1 MRIFIYPEKKEFGV
15 GRLNSPDTDVA
26 MFAVGTY
33 SEFAELWAAL
43 DICKVIG
50 YNQTKYIHNLYQG
63 VFFADT
69 AESFEDDKNPMIVM
83 YVDKDHLFSLL
94 DKDVDDPVATL
105 QEDIGRIHK
114 VRREIISVVGTGD
127 LSEDLTDPKTR
138 LDFLTVLPSCLNAI
152 LNNRI
157 PQRRK
162 FIAVH
167 DAMEA
172 DEVLGIIDSLSN
184 LFKTLIEVNAKVI
197 NKVE

>member
-50 YNQTKYIHNLYQG
+50 YNQTKYIHNLYKG

-69 AESFEDDKNPMIVM
+69 AEFIEDDKNPMIVM
-83 YVDKDHLFSLL
+83 YVDKAHLFSLL

-114 VRREIISVVGTGD
+114 VKREIISIVGIGD

>member
-69 AESFEDDKNPMIVM
+69 AEFFEDDKNPMIVM
-83 YVDKDHLFSLL
+83 YVDKGHLFSLL

>member
-1 MRIFIYPEKKEFGV
+1 
-15 GRLNSPDTDVA
+15 

-50 YNQTKYIHNLYQG
+50 YNQTKYLHNLYQG

-69 AESFEDDKNPMIVM
+69 AEFFEDDKNPMIVM
-83 YVDKDHLFSLL
+83 YVDKPHLFSLL

>member
-15 GRLNSPDTDVA
+15 GRLNSPDTDLA

-69 AESFEDDKNPMIVM
+69 AEFFEDDKNPMIVM
-83 YVDKDHLFSLL
+83 YVDKAHLFSLL

>member
-69 AESFEDDKNPMIVM
+69 AEFFEDDKNPMIVM
-83 YVDKDHLFSLL
+83 YVDKAHLFSLL

-167 DAMEA
+167 NAMEA

>member
-33 SEFAELWAAL
+33 SEFSELWAAL

-69 AESFEDDKNPMIVM
+69 AEFFEDDKNPMIVM
-83 YVDKDHLFSLL
+83 YVDKAHLFSLL

-105 QEDIGRIHK
+105 HEDIGRIHK

>member
-69 AESFEDDKNPMIVM
+69 AEFFEDDKNPMIVM
-83 YVDKDHLFSLL
+83 YVDKAHLFSLL

>member
-69 AESFEDDKNPMIVM
+69 AEFFEDDKNPMIVM
-83 YVDKDHLFSLL
+83 YVDKAHLFSLL
-94 DKDVDDPVATL
+94 DKDVGDPVATL

-127 LSEDLTDPKTR
+127 LSEHLTDPKTR

>member
-69 AESFEDDKNPMIVM
+69 AEFFEDDKNPMIVM
-83 YVDKDHLFSLL
+83 YVDKAHLFSLL

-114 VRREIISVVGTGD
+114 VRREIISVVGIGD

-167 DAMEA
+167 NAMEA

>member
-69 AESFEDDKNPMIVM
+69 AEFFEDDKNPMIVM
-83 YVDKDHLFSLL
+83 YVDKAHLFSLL

-105 QEDIGRIHK
+105 HEDIGRIHK

>member
-69 AESFEDDKNPMIVM
+69 AEFFEGDKNPMIVM
-83 YVDKDHLFSLL
+83 YVDKAHLFSLL

-138 LDFLTVLPSCLNAI
+138 LDFLTVLPSCLNTI

>member
-50 YNQTKYIHNLYQG
+50 YNQTKFIHNLYKG

-69 AESFEDDKNPMIVM
+69 AEFFEDDKNPMIVM
-83 YVDKDHLFSLL
+83 YVDKAHLFSLL

-105 QEDIGRIHK
+105 HEDIGRIHK